1 MGQQPAAR
9 PLGSLAPAALRL
21 SDDYMGTRASLS
33 ARVSFASDM
42 DVPARVERGEP
53 GQFAS
58 FTLPCRKSRA
68 LGEESSKKDTLK
80 ARMRRISDWT
90 GSLSRKK
97 RRLQVSQAGVPGEML
112 FDWFSICKTGRLAE
126 GTAESI
132 LRLR

>member
-1 MGQQPAAR
+1 
-9 PLGSLAPAALRL
+9 
-21 SDDYMGTRASLS
+21 MGTRASLS
-33 ARVSFASDM
+33 ARVSFASDI

-68 LGEESSKKDTLK
+68 LSEEPSKKDTLK

-97 RRLQVSQAGVPGEML
+97 RRLQVSQAWSARKDAL
-112 FDWFSICKTGRLAE
+112 LFSICKMGKLAE
-126 GTAESI
+126 ATAERV
-132 LRLR
+132 LRLE

>member
-1 MGQQPAAR
+1 
-9 PLGSLAPAALRL
+9 
-21 SDDYMGTRASLS
+21 MGTRASLS